1 MTNGQPAKDLPAS
14 VPPATRLHRI
24 PTPGE
29 AIGLIARRF
38 WIVLLL
44 AGLGGGLGFV
54 GARLFHPVYQAV
66 AIIKLKNPSK
76 AKVGEAND
84 DSKDVDPAEATRR
97 LSAGLTAR
105 ATVDALIAKHKQK
118 FPPEQIANKDKLHYW
133 LTSYIQV
140 LHRAGP
146 MYEVSGRARDPELA
160 RLIVTDLAEK
170 ALVIHRADHEQQAIR
185 MEEFARK
192 QVEEVEEKLKKLT
205 GEMVDFLEKHPI
217 MKLKSLS
224 SDQLNLQDSDRMRAQ
239 GRNSALSA
247 SLNKL
252 ADKNPKVKELVAK
265 KRRLEAELK
274 SLTESGTSATS
285 ELSRALTEA
294 KSQLA
299 ERRAQN
305 LKDDHPLVK
314 QVLRR
319 IQDLEKQIASS
330 APGKQ
335 TADSKHVEKVR
346 AELKK
351 VDAELRSEVKGLA
364 SALPAP
370 KVDIRTLETEWSRM
384 RSEYTALN
392 DQLAKLQEVEVNASL
407 QKNLALYEAS
417 KMATIVERPRA
428 PDSPT
433 GLTRPI
439 IIAAAGI
446 AFFVF
451 GLLAAL
457 GIGIL
462 DTRLLRP
469 EHVARAN
476 ARFEILAVLENHP
489 MRHVKQAERIRHQ
502 ELMVDGEGGERKDGE
517 GLIHWLRGTDD
528 LDQTISLLKAAPS
541 DAAQAAQ
548 GEGGEGEE
556 SPWNDAA
563 PTAFFDKN
571 APHALGQQAKSTA
584 LALRPA
590 GGSELVLRGEEAVA
604 SLPQPKIR
612 TVAAKPPLAP
622 GLFVSTD
629 PRSKQAEQ
637 MRLLAAR
644 LEKQIGNALR
654 VVAVTSWEPG
664 VGKTTVAANLAMVLA
679 ESQKRVL
686 AIDACPGS
694 AALTRTFGIEPDG
707 VGIYEQLQRWLD
719 GKGSPWEVVQIAE
732 TLTILPSSSSEKPA
746 LPLLSSEAFTRLVN
760 DMLQIF
766 DALIVDTSAL
776 SVASDAVVLQK
787 RVDGYLVVAG
797 RGRTRTRGIQQ
808 IASRLDPSRILGTVF
823 NERG

>member
-1 MTNGQPAKDLPAS
+1 MTNGPQPGDARDSAPAR
-14 VPPATRLHRI
+14 THIHRI

-29 AIGLIARRF
+29 GLALIGKRF
-38 WIVLLL
+38 WIVLLV
-44 AGLGGGLGFV
+44 AGLGGGLGFL
-54 GARLFHPVYQAV
+54 GARLFHPVYQTV

-76 AKVGEAND
+76 AKVGEGSD
-84 DSKDVDPAEATRR
+84 DSKDVDPGEATRR
-97 LSAGLTAR
+97 LTAGLTAK
-105 ATVDALIAKHKQK
+105 AVLDEVIAKHRSK
-118 FPPEQIANKDKLHYW
+118 FPPAQLANQDALRDW
-133 LTSYIQV
+133 LAKYILV
-140 LHRAGP
+140 EHRAGP
-146 MYEVSGRARDPELA
+146 MFQIAGRARDPELA
-160 RLIVTDLAEK
+160 RLIVADLAER
-170 ALVIHRADHEQQAIR
+170 ALVIHRADHERQAVR

-205 GEMVDFLEKHPI
+205 NQMVDFLEKHPI
-217 MKLKSLS
+217 MKLKSIS
-224 SDQLNLQDSDRMRAQ
+224 SDQLNLQDSDRMRAR
-239 GRNSALSA
+239 GRTSPISA

-252 ADKNPKVKELVAK
+252 ADKNPKVKELLAK

-274 SLTESGTSATS
+274 SLTEAGSSATS
-285 ELSRALTEA
+285 ELSRALAEA

-314 QVLRR
+314 QSLRR
-319 IQDLEKQIASS
+319 IKELEAQIANA

-335 TADSKHVEKVR
+335 TADSKHLEKVR
-346 AELKK
+346 DELKR
-351 VDAELRSEVKGLA
+351 VDQELRAEVKGLA
-364 SALPAP
+364 SALPP
-370 KVDIRTLETEWSRM
+370 STVDVRTLETEWSRM

-407 QKNLALYEAS
+407 QKNLALFEAS

-428 PDSPT
+428 PERPT

-439 IIAAAGI
+439 IITAAGV
-446 AFFVF
+446 ASFLF
-451 GLLAAL
+451 GLLVAL

-462 DTRLLRP
+462 DTRLLKP

-476 ARFEILAVLENHP
+476 ASFPLLAVLESHP
-489 MRHVKQAERIRHQ
+489 MKHLKQAQRIRHQ
-502 ELMVDGEGGERKDGE
+502 EIMGESGGGNGSGSEGKEGE

-528 LDQTISLLKAAPS
+528 LDQAINLLKSAPEQGAAEP
-541 DAAQAAQ
+541 DDD
-548 GEGGEGEE
+548 
-556 SPWNDAA
+556 SPWLDSAA
-563 PTAFFDKN
+563 TAFFDKN
-571 APHALGQQAKSTA
+571 APASLGQQAKSTA
-584 LALRPA
+584 LAIRAP
-590 GGSELVLRGEEAVA
+590 GESALAVRSQDAVA

-612 TVAAKPPLAP
+612 AVAAKPPLAA

-686 AIDACPGS
+686 AIDACAGG

-707 VGIYEQLQRWLD
+707 AGIFEQLQRWLD
-719 GKGSPWEVVQIAE
+719 GKGAPWEVVQIAE
-732 TLTILPSSSSEKPA
+732 TLTILPSSTSEKPA
-746 LPLLSSEAFTRLVN
+746 LPLLSSEAFSRLVS

-766 DALIVDTSAL
+766 DALIVDTAAL
-776 SVASDAVVLQK
+776 ASSSDAVVLQK
-787 RVDGYLVVAG
+787 RVDGYLVVAA
-797 RGRTRTRGIQQ
+797 RGRTRTRSLQA
-808 IASRLDPSRILGTVF
+808 IASRLDPKRILGTVF
-823 NERG
+823 NAR

>member
-1 MTNGQPAKDLPAS
+1 MTSGQATSEGQERAPAKTHLY
-14 VPPATRLHRI
+14 RI
-24 PTPGE
+24 PSPGE
-29 AIGLIARRF
+29 AVVLIAKRF

-44 AGLGGGLGFV
+44 AALGGGLGFV
-54 GARLFHPVYQAV
+54 GARMFHPVYQST

-76 AKVGEAND
+76 AKVGEGSD

-97 LSAGLTAR
+97 LSAGLTSNA
-105 ATVDALIAKHKQK
+105 VLDAVIAKHKAR
-118 FPPEQIANKDKLHYW
+118 FPPEQLVNLEALGTW
-133 LTSYIQV
+133 LGKYV
-140 LHRAGP
+140 LVEHRAGP
-146 MYEVSGRARDPELA
+146 MFQIAGRARDPELA
-160 RLIVTDLAEK
+160 RLIVNDLAER
-170 ALVIHRADHEQQAIR
+170 ALTIHTADYVQQAIR
-185 MEEFARK
+185 TETAMRK
-192 QVEEVEEKLKKLT
+192 QVEEVEEKLRKLT
-205 GEMVDFLEKHPI
+205 NQMVAFLEKHPI
-217 MKLKSLS
+217 MKLKSIS
-224 SDQLNLQDSDRMRAQ
+224 SDQLNLQDSDKMRAR
-239 GRNSALSA
+239 GRTSPLSA

-252 ADKNPKVKELVAK
+252 ADKNPRVKELLAK

-274 SLTESGTSATS
+274 SLTESGTSATT
-285 ELSRALTEA
+285 ELTRALAEA

-299 ERRAQN
+299 ERRGQN

-319 IQDLEKQIASS
+319 IQDLEKQIRSA

-335 TADSKHVEKVR
+335 TADSKHLDKVR
-346 AELKK
+346 DELKR
-351 VDAELRSEVKGLA
+351 VGEELRAEVKGLA
-364 SALPAP
+364 STLPP
-370 KVDIRTLETEWSRM
+370 STVDVRTLETEWSRM

-392 DQLAKLQEVEVNASL
+392 DQLTKLQDAEVNTSL

-428 PDSPT
+428 PEAPT

-446 AFFVF
+446 AAFLF
-451 GLLAAL
+451 GLVLAL

-469 EHVARAN
+469 EHVTRAN
-476 ARFEILAVLENHP
+476 AGFEILAVLENHP
-489 MRHVKQAERIRHQ
+489 MRHVKQAERIRHK
-502 ELMVDGEGGERKDGE
+502 ELMGEGGNGAEAKDGE

-528 LDQTISLLKAAPS
+528 LDQAINLLKAAPEEKS
-541 DAAQAAQ
+541 AA
-548 GEGGEGEE
+548 EGGGEE
-556 SPWNDAA
+556 SPWLDAA

-571 APHALGQQAKSTA
+571 APHALGQQPKSTA
-584 LALRPA
+584 LALRQP
-590 GGSELVLRGEEAVA
+590 GGSALALHSQEAVA

-629 PRSKQAEQ
+629 TRSKQAEQ

-686 AIDACPGS
+686 AIDACAGG

-707 VGIYEQLQRWLD
+707 EGIYEQLQRWLD

-732 TLTILPSSSSEKPA
+732 TLTILPSSISPKPA
-746 LPLLSSEAFTRLVN
+746 LPLLSSEAFSRLVG
-760 DMLQIF
+760 DMVQIF
-766 DALIVDTSAL
+766 DALIVDTAAL

-787 RVDGYLVVAG
+787 RVDGYLVVAA
-797 RGRTRTRGIQQ
+797 RGRTRTRSLQQ
-808 IASRLDPSRILGTVF
+808 IGSRLDPKRILGTVF